1 LVTFSQGDTNE
12 ETKEDED
19 CEDGNRQIA
28 PTEELGRTRVPPK
41 RIENQ
46 IHCCVNAQAEK
57 RLLKMTDEHQK
68 AKDEAFRRTVRI
80 QIEEQEKAH
89 LENLKNNMGSL
100 TNEEFVRLRQRL
112 YGF

>member
-1 LVTFSQGDTNE
+1 M
-12 ETKEDED
+12 
-19 CEDGNRQIA
+19 I
-28 PTEELGRTRVPPK
+28 
-41 RIENQ
+41 
-46 IHCCVNAQAEK
+46 
-57 RLLKMTDEHQK
+57 DEHQK

-89 LENLKNNMGSL
+89 LENLRNNMGSL